1 MSPHRHSTPLISL
14 EAVALDTETTGLDAR
29 SARIVEIATLKIVGE
44 RIIRDGPFQRLVN
57 PGIAIPPSASEIHGL
72 TDADVRDAAPF
83 PEIAAELDGI
93 LGGATVIGHNIG
105 YDLTILAREYALAGK
120 AWRVPRALDV
130 GPLSRVAM
138 PTLARYSLEALC
150 DWQGITIERR
160 HRALPDAKAAA
171 ELFTK
176 LIPLLRARNI
186 RTLAEAEAACAAIL
200 DQMPRRLLA
209 GWIPPDRESEA
220 ADSTAALARLDSF
233 PYRHRVR
240 DVMTAP
246 AVRVAGSLAPR
257 DALAILLEKR
267 ISSVLVDG
275 SGGRVGILTERDLL
289 RALRDEAPDRPAPCL
304 QDIMSHPLQ
313 TVPEEAFIYRA
324 IGRMD
329 RLGIRHLA
337 VDNRRNEIVGIIKA
351 RDLLRQRATA
361 AIALGDEI
369 DSAADLTALGSAWAK
384 LPWVARSLL
393 DEGAEP
399 QNITEVISA
408 EICALTARAAH
419 LSEQRMAAAGRGAPP
434 VPYAV
439 MVLGS
444 AGRGESLLAAD
455 QDNAIVYASGAA
467 GGPADRWFEEL
478 AVHMCDI
485 LDQIGVPYCRGGVM
499 AKNAACR
506 HSIADWRTVIDGWIE
521 RSEPVDLLNVDIFFD
536 GVPVHG
542 DLALADGLFAY
553 AYGQGHGKPH
563 FTGLLSALARDW
575 RPPLTV
581 FGGFRKDEQGR
592 VDFKKG
598 GLLPI
603 LTGARALAILHGVRK
618 RATAARLREVAAG
631 APAIA
636 SPENVESIISAHR
649 LLLRAVLEQQLVDG
663 ERGLPLSNAV
673 EIIRL
678 SATRQRELR
687 DALGVVN
694 LLALILS

>member
-1 MSPHRHSTPLISL
+1 MSPHRHSTPLIAL

-29 SARIVEIATLKIVGE
+29 VARIVEIATLGLRGE
-44 RIIRDGPFQRLVN
+44 RIIADESFQRLVN
-57 PGIAIPPSASEIHGL
+57 PGIAVPPSAAAIHGL
-72 TDADVRDAAPF
+72 TDLDLQNAARF
-83 PEIAAELDGI
+83 PEVVGELDGI

-105 YDLTILAREYALAGK
+105 YDLTILAREYALAGR
-120 AWRVPRALDV
+120 AWRMPRALDV

-150 DWQGITIERR
+150 DWQEIRIERR
-160 HRALPDAKAAA
+160 HRALDDARAAA
-171 ELFTK
+171 ELFIK
-176 LIPLLRARNI
+176 LIPLLRARNV
-186 RTLAEAEAACAAIL
+186 RTLAEAEVACAASL
-200 DQMPRRLLA
+200 EQMPRRLLT

-220 ADSTAALARLDSF
+220 ADATATLARLDSF

-257 DALAILLEKR
+257 DALEILLEKR
-267 ISSVLVDG
+267 ISSVLVES

-289 RALRDEAPDRPAPCL
+289 RALRDEVSDRPAPRL
-304 QDIMSHPLQ
+304 QDLMRHPLQ

-337 VDNRRNEIVGIIKA
+337 VDNRRSEIVGVVTP

-369 DSAADLTALGSAWAK
+369 DSAPDLPALGSAWAK

-399 QNITEVISA
+399 ENITQVISA
-408 EICALTARAAH
+408 EICALSARAAH

-455 QDNAIVYASGAA
+455 QDNAIVYANGAA
-467 GGPADRWFEEL
+467 GGPEDRWFEEL
-478 AVHMCDI
+478 ATHMCDI

-506 HSIADWRTVIDGWIE
+506 HSVHDWRKAIDSWIE

-536 GVPVHG
+536 GVAVHG
-542 DLALADGLFAY
+542 DQALADDLFVYAY
-553 AYGQGHGKPH
+553 AQGQRRPR
-563 FTGLLSALARDW
+563 FAALLSALAREW
-575 RPPLTV
+575 RAPLTI
-581 FGGFRKDEQGR
+581 FGGFKKDDQGR

-603 LTGARALAILHGVRK
+603 LTGARALAIRYAIK
-618 RATAARLREVAAG
+618 ERTTAARLREVAAA
-631 APAIA
+631 APTIA
-636 SPENVESIISAHR
+636 PSEHVESIIGAHR
-649 LLLRAVLEQQLVDG
+649 LLLRAVLEQQLVDR

-673 EIIRL
+673 EIRGL
-678 SATRQRELR
+678 SPARQREIH
-687 DALGVVN
+687 DALGVIN